1 MGAMGA
7 HTRACTLGATI
18 RDRRRE
24 LGWSQEE
31 LAERVRETGGRMRQS
46 DVSRLEQGRVVLPHA
61 DRLGGIAAALGLP
74 VGELLAHSGWTG
86 AEVAFTSAAAP
97 ETVAAVALPE
107 HDAGTRAARTGP
119 ARPPQ
124 RPREVVAPRLREA
137 IARARETE
145 AWTVE
150 ILDRCALSAATWDA
164 PRQDGRRN

>member
-1 MGAMGA
+1 MEA

-74 VGELLAHSGWTG
+74 VGELLARSGWTG
-86 AEVAFTSAAAP
+86 AAAAFAASAAPP
-97 ETVAAVALPE
+97 ETVALDPLPN
-107 HDAGTRAARTGP
+107 HDAGTRAVQAGP
-119 ARPPQ
+119 ARPPL
-124 RPREVVAPRLREA
+124 RTLEVAAPRLREA

-145 AWTVE
+145 ARTAV
-150 ILDRCALSAATWDA
+150 ILDRCALSLAAGDA
-164 PRQDGRRN
+164 PRRDGRRN